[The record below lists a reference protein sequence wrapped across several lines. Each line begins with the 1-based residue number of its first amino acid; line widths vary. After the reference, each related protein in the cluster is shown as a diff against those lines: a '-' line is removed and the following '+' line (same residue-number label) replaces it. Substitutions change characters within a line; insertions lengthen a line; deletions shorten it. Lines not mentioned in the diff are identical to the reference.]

1 MTSVTRMI
9 CRFLILAMA
18 MLPFQSVQAGM
29 IGTDQVASAAS
40 GQADRATVLG
50 VMNRSEVAGQLQA
63 MGVDLQTAKDR
74 VAAMTDQE
82 ARTLAGDLDS
92 LPAGAT
98 SGWVWA
104 VVIVLAVWIFYR
116 WR

>member
-1 MTSVTRMI
+1 MI

-50 VMNRSEVAGQLQA
+50 FINRTEVAGQLQA
-63 MGVDLQTAKDR
+63 LGVDLQTAKDR

-82 ARTLAGDLDS
+82 ARTLAGKLDS

-104 VVIVLAVWIFYR
+104 VVVVVVIWIVYR

>member
-1 MTSVTRMI
+1 
-9 CRFLILAMA
+9 

-50 VMNRSEVAGQLQA
+50 FINRTEVAGQLQA
-63 MGVDLQTAKDR
+63 LGVDLQTAKDR

-82 ARTLAGDLDS
+82 ARTLAGKLDS

-104 VVIVLAVWIFYR
+104 VVVVVVIWIVYR